1 MKYLGH
7 TYTKI
12 LFPVHV
18 KLRFNW
24 PSSILSVIPTPNP
37 EIILLSLQLIKKDK
51 GKQIAMNAFC
61 EALTFSKN
69 TISHK
74 MVLQNILESS
84 V

>member
-12 LFPVHV
+12 LFLVHV
-18 KLRFNW
+18 KPRFNC

-74 MVLQNILESS
+74 MVLQTF
-84 V
+84 